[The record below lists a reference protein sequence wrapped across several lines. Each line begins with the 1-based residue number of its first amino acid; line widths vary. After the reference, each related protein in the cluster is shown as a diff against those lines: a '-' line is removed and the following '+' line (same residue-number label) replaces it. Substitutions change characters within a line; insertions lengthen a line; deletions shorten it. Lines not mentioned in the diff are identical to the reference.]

1 MKFLTKSAMNYSTL
15 LSVIAVMLFL
25 PGLATAAKDY
35 SSKKY
40 PTNLAPSADL
50 RYAVQAD
57 RSGLSIDGEADMNWQ
72 VIGSSP
78 NQTYR
83 IKTETRAPIFGK
95 ILAANS
101 VGDINTFGLAPY
113 KYEETQ
119 RKKPT
124 YQTIFNQKTRKITFS
139 DSSATYP
146 LNGGEQDRTSAI
158 WQLVSI
164 ARGSPKKF
172 IPKSQWSFF
181 VAGRRDAE
189 EWTFSVDEKVTLPT
203 SFGALSAVHVS
214 KQAGDQRI
222 DIWLAPTMEWYP
234 VRIKYRDANGDTI
247 EQNLAHVN
255 KLSEK

>member
-1 MKFLTKSAMNYSTL
+1 
-15 LSVIAVMLFL
+15 
-25 PGLATAAKDY
+25 
-35 SSKKY
+35 
-40 PTNLAPSADL
+40 
-50 RYAVQAD
+50 
-57 RSGLSIDGEADMNWQ
+57 MNWQ

-83 IKTETRAPIFGK
+83 IKTETRAPILGT
-95 ILAANS
+95 IVTAYS
-101 VGDINTFGLAPY
+101 VGDINTFGLAPHR
-113 KYEETQ
+113 YEETP

-124 YQTIFNQKTRKITFS
+124 YQTTFNQKTKKITFS

-146 LNGGEQDRTSAI
+146 INGGEQDRTSAI

-172 IPKSQWSFF
+172 IPKSQWRFL
-181 VAGRRDAE
+181 VAGRRHAE
-189 EWTFSVDEKVTLPT
+189 EWTFFVDEKVTLPT
-203 SFGALSAVHVS
+203 SFGALSTVHVTNH
-214 KQAGDQRI
+214 AGDQRI

-255 KLSEK
+255 KRSEK